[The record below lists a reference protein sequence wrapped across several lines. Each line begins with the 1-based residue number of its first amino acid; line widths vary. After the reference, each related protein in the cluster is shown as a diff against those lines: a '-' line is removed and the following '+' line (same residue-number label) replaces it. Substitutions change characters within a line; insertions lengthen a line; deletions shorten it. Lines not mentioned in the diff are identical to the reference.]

1 MNGGICCLALLLSAL
16 SATAQPLRVT
26 SFHASELSLNS
37 DLEGVADIIQQYDFA
52 AIQDLRDLAAA
63 DQLLAILFRRGDF
76 FKVLPSQPSAAD
88 ETRYAFAWRDRRV
101 QILAPGSFLDIGAER
116 RPVYA
121 AFRAGDFDFVALNYQ
136 TRAPAASAA
145 TELEQAYQD
154 MLQRLPEE
162 GDILLFTS
170 LAEPTP
176 SPAPLRNALPL
187 DVPVALDGSGASA
200 NIYLVDALTREF
212 TGVHGVDFFDQ
223 HSEDAQAV
231 EGISQRRP
239 VWAEF
244 TTDGGDDDGPGIAL
258 PSAVEGQ
265 TWGRAKTTGSTA
277 R

>member
-26 SFHASELSLNS
+26 SFHASELSLDSN
-37 DLEGVADIIQQYDFA
+37 LEGVADIIQQYDFA

-116 RPVYA
+116 RLVYA

-145 TELEQAYQD
+145 AELEQAYQD
-154 MLQRLPEE
+154 MRQRLPEE
-162 GDILLFTS
+162 GDILL
-170 LAEPTP
+170 
-176 SPAPLRNALPL
+176 
-187 DVPVALDGSGASA
+187 
-200 NIYLVDALTREF
+200 
-212 TGVHGVDFFDQ
+212 
-223 HSEDAQAV
+223 
-231 EGISQRRP
+231 
-239 VWAEF
+239 
-244 TTDGGDDDGPGIAL
+244 
-258 PSAVEGQ
+258 
-265 TWGRAKTTGSTA
+265 
-277 R
+277 